1 MNKLFKGLVLL
12 LQQWIDNRADNKLAD
27 KWKVN

>member
-1 MNKLFKGLVLL
+1 MKTIFKGLILL
-12 LQQWIDNRADNKLAD
+12 LQQWIDNKADNKLAD